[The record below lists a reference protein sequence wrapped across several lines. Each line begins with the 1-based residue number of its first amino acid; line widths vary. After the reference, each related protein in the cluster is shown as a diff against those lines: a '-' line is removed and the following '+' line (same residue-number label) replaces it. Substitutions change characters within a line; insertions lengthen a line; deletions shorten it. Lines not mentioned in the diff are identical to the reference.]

1 MSSRQCRT
9 QCSGSA
15 LTGGQIST
23 KSGNGSVSEMGLV
36 EVGVG
41 LESPPGRESGDD
53 DIAYLA
59 RYLNVW

>member
-1 MSSRQCRT
+1 
-9 QCSGSA
+9 
-15 LTGGQIST
+15 
-23 KSGNGSVSEMGLV
+23 MGLV

-59 RYLNVW
+59 RYLVVW